1 MQNKTAMVSRTAPWS
16 SADVVVLAGAG
27 VLGVVLLVVS
37 WIGTSARDTLAEQT
51 GWIGI
56 GIASLAAAALGGS
69 HWLLQGRR
77 AVGRRR
83 RVWMTAERARRAAAR
98 RAGAPVVTAG
108 FVAGAAMTRYH
119 RPHCPLV
126 AGKPVAVAAR
136 GAHEQAGRRPC
147 GVCQAS
153 AGPGRSPS

>member
-1 MQNKTAMVSRTAPWS
+1 MHQTTAVGASRAAPWS
-16 SADVVVLAGAG
+16 SADVFVLAGAG

-37 WIGTSARDTLAEQT
+37 WIGTSASDTLGEQT

-56 GIASLAAAALGGS
+56 GIGSLAAVALGGS

-83 RVWMTAERARRAAAR
+83 RVWMTAERARRTAAR
-98 RAGAPVVTAG
+98 RAGAPVANAG
-108 FVAGAAMTRYH
+108 FVAGGAMTRYH

-126 AGKPVAVAAR
+126 AGKQVAVASR

-147 GVCQAS
+147 GVCQA
-153 AGPGRSPS
+153 GPS